1 MGIELAEWWI
11 EELKKRG
18 LLGKKLDIVPV
29 RIGMPGEPMEGD
41 VLGPPKK
48 KTRHP
53 IDRVTL
59 YGEETSILIGF
70 FSRKA
75 GSKPITYRRVFI
87 NNIISVLSAIIFIDE
102 KIETEKGDFFDYIRR
117 HIPIEE
123 KLKKLPREGR
133 LLTAPKREEL
143 EIWGHDVEKWKGR
156 VMKRPKKEPPKILQP
171 EYPLQV
177 IEEEPPPELTPHE
190 EPPKLPP
197 HEEGPP
203 EEGVPCPNCYHI
215 HGPPAY
221 RELVSQ
227 VPGEYPDWINEY
239 IIQGVDAV
247 FYCNDCRNYF
257 VRKGKKII
265 PVVNERC
272 DICGGQ
278 RITRNYPPPSGG
290 AHTSR
295 IYEFICPVHGPGL
308 HATRLS
314 AEDYGEWQEQR
325 KIVLNK
331 NLDEL
336 DKALRDKLAKKHFK
350 PGGYWDHVKK
360 KFEGALKL
368 GHKTDFRNQLED
380 VRRLISKGK
389 KNVDGRA
396 KANISAEEV
405 SKDKEN
411 KELINKDEDGMTFQ
425 KFIESKGLSDK
436 DTRRFSKEEQEEYEK
451 GQEEIKKK
459 TEEEKLKEEEKIEKE
474 KLEKKRAKL
483 PRRIYD
489 PLNRFAKK
497 VGHNVRTVFF
507 SLLLLV
513 VGVAISATLGNIW
526 FMVGFLFWSFYTIL
540 PDPEETKI
548 VENVF
553 EDVDPES
560 PEAAKL
566 RFKAGSLLATKENRT
581 NTGLAFMKAVMKVG
595 IIVCFIGGLYTTPF
609 PTSNLILLFLA
620 FGFYFSMPVE
630 FEPRKPYDFILSFF
644 RVLLG
649 VFIAVFIFGAFGA
662 GIFQSRELGWLTLAF
677 FVVFPVATE
686 KESITRALG
695 RLGSG
700 TGEGH
705 EMLDKIIFL
714 FIMLAFLAGGFGL
727 MGGGFSFVG
736 GFFSGTGGIIFSAV
750 WVLGLISGLTTPA
763 ETRPWMG
770 VIILIV
776 GFTVFGLGAGQ
787 QAMGVAFF
795 GEWWPTVHNTV
806 TEFMEPIGDMFS
818 QFQQTFGQ
826 TWLLFTSPTEFAKQI
841 TQGTYA
847 KNELGVTGAYGLE
860 INRFDVQSIYIDE
873 PFMIQI
879 DLENKGIFHA
889 KNVSVDILTN
899 IRDFRIATDTDS
911 LENDISKMKEA
922 YTDEYEKIWYK
933 FTIDQNDIASLR
945 DVERQDAVP
954 IFLMGKMKCEDFK
967 ASAWNDFG
975 VLGGRRHTVREMFIP
990 FIVNVTYEYEANS
1003 NLQIDFISTEEWR
1016 RLSTENK
1023 LARGQKASVVSTS
1036 PASLNLGGMD
1046 QPIKEDSPF
1055 YVGFNLSTTW
1065 PKNSQVTGGKVSLY
1079 LPKDFGPLKSFA
1091 SCTKIFTITPDP
1103 EGNFNYTFN
1112 LEGRSKSAFCSYDR
1126 LPENTIKVPK
1136 KTYTVSADA
1145 VYMFSRWKEKDTQFN
1160 FLDVCWPEEVR
1171 TAPGNEGYCSDK
1183 IESFQMSCD
1192 LGEGGC
1198 RKDSECDNT
1207 KIYPVDDLEGGESFP
1222 LKCDTTARGGV
1233 GVCCPFR
1240 IDYEPVPPPGS
1251 GSMPVRKGATKEQ
1264 CEAAHYQWLDSPHN
1278 LNLIKKA
1285 MWIAAK
1291 PRPLILSYLSDRA
1304 PNLGSG

>member
-1 MGIELAEWWI
+1 MSKWLA

-18 LLGKKLDIVPV
+18 FLGEKLEIVPV
-29 RIGMPGEPMEGD
+29 RIGMPGEPDEGTIF
-41 VLGPPKK
+41 GPPKK
-48 KTRHP
+48 KTRYP
-53 IDRVTL
+53 IDGVRFYREKKTDK
-59 YGEETSILIGF
+59 IFIGF
-70 FSRKA
+70 FSSKA
-75 GSKPITYRRVFI
+75 GNKPITYREVTELNLVEILRYLEFI
-87 NNIISVLSAIIFIDE
+87 ED
-102 KIETEKGDFFDYIRR
+102 
-117 HIPIEE
+117 
-123 KLKKLPREGR
+123 KLEIKKREFLVSLTDPYRKELPVKLEGR
-133 LLTAPKREEL
+133 VAERPRDL
-143 EIWGHDVEKWKGR
+143 ERFEHDIEKWKGR
-156 VMKRPKKEPPKILQP
+156 VAERPDDLEEWGHDIEKRSPDDLTETKK
-171 EYPLQV
+171 
-177 IEEEPPPELTPHE
+177 EEEPPP
-190 EPPKLPP
+190 
-197 HEEGPP
+197 P
-203 EEGVPCPNCYHI
+203 EERPEPIDVIPFEEARHCPSCYRI
-215 HGPPAY
+215 HGSVW
-221 RELVSQ
+221 ELEDTGQ
-227 VPGEYPDWINEY
+227 TDPDGDHVFFCNACGQNFIKVGHQLIPWINERCE
-239 IIQGVDAV
+239 I
-247 FYCNDCRNYF
+247 CE
-257 VRKGKKII
+257 KPKKIRRSET
-265 PVVNERC
+265 P
-272 DICGGQ
+272 
-278 RITRNYPPPSGG
+278 G
-290 AHTSR
+290 AHTPR
-295 IYEFICPVHGPGL
+295 VYYFVCPEHGPFAGDKEL
-308 HATRLS
+308 IKVELS
-314 AEDYGEWQEQR
+314 EQDYNEWKEHR
-325 KIVLNK
+325 KHLLKKELGRLNK
-331 NLDEL
+331 E
-336 DKALRDKLAKKHFK
+336 LRDRLAKAHLG
-350 PGGYWDHVKK
+350 PGGRWDGK
-360 KFEGALKL
+360 KFIGRVKI
-368 GHKTDFRNQLED
+368 GHKTDFRKRLEG
-380 VRRLISKGK
+380 VRKLISRGIKNIDDFGMTNIDSEEIGKDK
-389 KNVDGRA
+389 KNKKLITQKEIERTFGL
-396 KANISAEEV
+396 S
-405 SKDKEN
+405 SKDTE
-411 KELINKDEDGMTFQ
+411 
-425 KFIESKGLSDK
+425 
-436 DTRRFSKEEQEEYEK
+436 RFSKEEREEYGK
-451 GQEEIKKK
+451 GQKDVVEK
-459 TEEEKLKEEEKIEKE
+459 TEKEGLEEEEKVEKKKLEEKRG
-474 KLEKKRAKL
+474 KLHRRA
-483 PRRIYD
+483 YD
-489 PLNRFAKK
+489 PLNRFAGK

-513 VGVAISATLGNIW
+513 VGVAISATLGNMW

-540 PDPEETKI
+540 PNPEETKI
-548 VENVF
+548 VDNVF
-553 EDVDPES
+553 KDVDPES

-566 RFKAGSLLATKENRT
+566 RFNAGSLLATKENRT

-595 IIVCFIGGLYTTPF
+595 IIICFIGGLYTAPF

-620 FGFYFSMPVE
+620 FGFYFTMPVE

-770 VIILIV
+770 VIILII

-806 TEFMEPIGDMFS
+806 TEFMEPIGDMFG

-860 INRFDVQSIYIDE
+860 INRFDVQSIYINE
-873 PFMIQI
+873 PFVIQI

-889 KNVSVDILTN
+889 KNVRVDILTN
-899 IRDFRIATDTDS
+899 IRDFRIATDLNS
-911 LENDISKMKEA
+911 LENPNFKMKA
-922 YTDEYEKIWYK
+922 LPKTDKYNKTWYK
-933 FTIDQNDIASLR
+933 FTIDQTDIAGLR

-954 IFLMGKMKCEDFK
+954 IFLMGMMKCEDFR

-1016 RLSTENK
+1016 RLSDENK
-1023 LARGQKASVVSTS
+1023 LIRGQKASVVSTS
-1036 PASLNLGGMD
+1036 PASINLGGMD

-1126 LPENTIKVPK
+1126 LLPNTIKVPK

-1145 VYMFSRWKEKDTQFN
+1145 VYTFSRWKEKDTQFN

-1171 TAPGNEGYCSDK
+1171 TAPGNEDYCSYK

-1192 LGEGGC
+1192 LVEGVC
-1198 RKDSECDNT
+1198 RKDST
-1207 KIYPVDDLEGGESFP
+1207 L
-1222 LKCDTTARGGV
+1222 
-1233 GVCCPFR
+1233 
-1240 IDYEPVPPPGS
+1240 
-1251 GSMPVRKGATKEQ
+1251 VR
-1264 CEAAHYQWLDSPHN
+1264 
-1278 LNLIKKA
+1278 
-1285 MWIAAK
+1285 M
-1291 PRPLILSYLSDRA
+1291 
-1304 PNLGSG
+1304 